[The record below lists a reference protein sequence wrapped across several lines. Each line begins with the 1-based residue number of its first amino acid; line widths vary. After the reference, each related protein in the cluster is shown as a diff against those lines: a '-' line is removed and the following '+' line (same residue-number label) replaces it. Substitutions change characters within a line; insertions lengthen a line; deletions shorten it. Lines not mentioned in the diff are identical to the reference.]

1 MLLNSYKMHVSKRS
15 SENPLTFR
23 FNKPK
28 ISLDMRRVVLVFF
41 GVLMPFVL
49 CSQGNLQFNQVL
61 LLTATGTV
69 PSGKVCKVESVL
81 SSSTLAAN
89 NNNTSSVNTVSLDIL
104 VDGIT
109 VTVERSS
116 VGIASQTGSS
126 GVMRAYWG
134 YASGG
139 VTRLPFWLPAGS
151 TLAPSTNAM
160 GVSVIEFN
168 VLP

>member
-1 MLLNSYKMHVSKRS
+1 
-15 SENPLTFR
+15 
-23 FNKPK
+23 
-28 ISLDMRRVVLVFF
+28 MRHVVLVFF
-41 GVLMPFVL
+41 GFLMPFVL
-49 CSQGNLQFNQVL
+49 FSQGNLQFNQVL

-69 PSGKVCKVESVL
+69 PSGKVWKVESVL
-81 SSSTLAAN
+81 SSSTLAAYN
-89 NNNTSSVNTVSLDIL
+89 DNPSSVNTVSLNIL
-104 VDGIT
+104 VNGIT

-126 GVMRAYWG
+126 GAMRAHWG

>member
-1 MLLNSYKMHVSKRS
+1 MRS
-15 SENPLTFR
+15 A
-23 FNKPK
+23 
-28 ISLDMRRVVLVFF
+28 M
-41 GVLMPFVL
+41 FVL
-49 CSQGNLQFNQVL
+49 LTCLMQIVLHAQGNLQFNQVL

-69 PSGKVCKVESVL
+69 PAAKVWKVESVL
-81 SSSTLAAN
+81 SNSTLAAN
-89 NNNTSSVNTVSLDIL
+89 NNNSPSINTVSLDVI

-109 VTVERSS
+109 VTIERSS
-116 VGIASQTGSS
+116 VGIASQTGSA

-151 TLAPSTNAM
+151 SLSPSTNAM
-160 GVSVIEFN
+160 GISVIEFN

>member
-1 MLLNSYKMHVSKRS
+1 MNLG
-15 SENPLTFR
+15 
-23 FNKPK
+23 
-28 ISLDMRRVVLVFF
+28 MRHVVLVFF
-41 GVLMPFVL
+41 GFLMPFVL
-49 CSQGNLQFNQVL
+49 FSQGNLQFNQVL

-69 PSGKVCKVESVL
+69 PSGKVWKVESVL
-81 SSSTLAAN
+81 SSSTLAAYN
-89 NNNTSSVNTVSLDIL
+89 DNPSSVNTVSLNIL
-104 VDGIT
+104 VNGIT

-116 VGIASQTGSS
+116 VGIASQTGSA
-126 GVMRAYWG
+126 GVMRAHWG

>member
-1 MLLNSYKMHVSKRS
+1 MSLAMRSGVLL
-15 SENPLTFR
+15 
-23 FNKPK
+23 
-28 ISLDMRRVVLVFF
+28 FF

-49 CSQGNLQFNQVL
+49 FSQGNLQFNQVL
-61 LLTATGTV
+61 LLTGTGTV
-69 PSGKVCKVESVL
+69 PASKVWKVESVL
-81 SSSTLAAN
+81 SSSTLAAYN
-89 NNNTSSVNTVSLDIL
+89 DNTSSVNTVSLNIL
-104 VDGIT
+104 VNGIT

-116 VGIASQTGSS
+116 VGIGSQTGSA

>member
-1 MLLNSYKMHVSKRS
+1 MRF
-15 SENPLTFR
+15 TF
-23 FNKPK
+23 
-28 ISLDMRRVVLVFF
+28 LVFF
-41 GVLMPFVL
+41 CFLRPLGLF
-49 CSQGNLQFNQVL
+49 SQGNLQFNQVL

-69 PSGKVCKVESVL
+69 PSGKVWKVESVL
-81 SSSTLAAN
+81 SNSTLAAYN
-89 NNNTSSVNTVSLDIL
+89 DNPSSVNTVSLNIL
-104 VDGIT
+104 VNGIT

-116 VGIASQTGSS
+116 VGIASQTGSA

>member
-1 MLLNSYKMHVSKRS
+1 
-15 SENPLTFR
+15 
-23 FNKPK
+23 
-28 ISLDMRRVVLVFF
+28 MRHVVLVFF
-41 GVLMPFVL
+41 GFLMPFVL
-49 CSQGNLQFNQVL
+49 FSQGNLQFNQVL

-69 PSGKVCKVESVL
+69 PSGKVWKVESVL
-81 SSSTLAAN
+81 SSSTLAAYN
-89 NNNTSSVNTVSLDIL
+89 DNSSSVNTVSLNIL
-104 VDGIT
+104 VNGIT

-116 VGIASQTGSS
+116 VGIASQTGSA
-126 GVMRAYWG
+126 GVMRAHWG
-134 YASGG
+134 YTSGG